1 MTASLSADPS
11 TEIRI
16 TTLHATRGM
25 NFWSKRP
32 VIRMD
37 LAVGEFEHISSA
49 DVGQLTAQLVNALP
63 GLRDHQCS
71 IGSAGGFVLRLR
83 RGTYAPHIIEHV
95 ALELQTAIGHRVG
108 FGRTRGGDTAGEY
121 TVVFEHDHEQVGMR
135 AAALALEIVQRA
147 FAGTLDTVEPAL
159 SELDALSKT
168 PDTPPLHQRVFC
180 GITGGGARAETQQ
193 ELVRRLEALGERDPL
208 VIDASPAYLLQAGL
222 PYSSAEMAI
231 ILDENPSDVPE
242 RYREIDHARKLLSI
256 VADAVRTDGIVIC
269 PAKAWELQDYAR
281 EEDLRVAIFRTDDD
295 ITRRDERVA
304 MAVARVRD
312 REIWLERCGDP
323 RSAGSLRDDVPVEAQ
338 VAAALAEYVLTNAC
352 SD

>member
-1 MTASLSADPS
+1 MTASVSADPS

-49 DVGQLTAQLVNALP
+49 DVDRFTAPLLNALP

-159 SELDALSKT
+159 TELEALSKT

-193 ELVRRLEALGERDPL
+193 ELVRRLEALGKRDPL

-231 ILDENPSDVPE
+231 ILDENPNDVPE

-295 ITRRDERVA
+295 ITRRDQRVA
-304 MAVARVRD
+304 MAVARVRGG
-312 REIWLERCGDP
+312 EIWLERCGDP
-323 RSAGSLRDDVPVEAQ
+323 KSAGSLRDDAPAEAQ
-338 VAAALAEYVLTNAC
+338 VAAALAEYVLSNAC

>member
-1 MTASLSADPS
+1 MAASVTADPL

-37 LAVGEFEHISSA
+37 LSVGEFENISSA
-49 DVGQLTAQLVNALP
+49 DAEHFTSQLIHALP

-71 IGSAGGFVLRLR
+71 IGSPGGFVLRLK

-108 FGRTRGGDTAGEY
+108 FGRTRGGDERGEY

-147 FAGTLDTVEPAL
+147 FAGTLDTVDPAL
-159 SELDALSKT
+159 TELQALSDT

-180 GITGGGARAETQQ
+180 GITGGGARSETQI
-193 ELVRRLEALGERDPL
+193 ELVRRLEAMGQQDPL

-222 PYSSAEMAI
+222 PYTYSEMAI
-231 ILDENPSDVPE
+231 ILDENPTDVPD

-269 PAKAWELQDYAR
+269 PSKAWELQDYAR
-281 EEDLRVAIFRTDDD
+281 DQDLRVAIFRTDDD
-295 ITRRDERVA
+295 ITRRDQRVA
-304 MAVARVRD
+304 MAVGRVRD
-312 REIWLERCGDP
+312 GEIWLERCGDP
-323 RSAGSLRDDVPVEAQ
+323 KSAGPLRDDIPAEAQ
-338 VAAALAEYVLTNAC
+338 VAAALAEYVLSNAC
-352 SD
+352 AD